1 MAREERARHMQMY
14 PGWSAR
20 DNYAV
25 HKKRKKRKVKQV
37 QQEEQEDHEELDQDQ
52 SADDGEH
59 LLEVTWPAAWSAL
72 CVRLLVQ

>member
-1 MAREERARHMQMY
+1 MQMY

-25 HKKRKKRKVKQV
+25 HKKRKKRKIKQV
-37 QQEEQEDHEELDQDQ
+37 QQEEQEDHEELDPEQ

-59 LLEVTWPAAWSAL
+59 LLDQVSVVPVGYVLHVFCSCMEY
-72 CVRLLVQ
+72 RLL